1 MIFKTDEKIELVDTR
16 ELIQRTFDNCKLIKL
31 QHRVN
36 HESWFVAQDAV
47 FISLRRYKFDKR
59 D

>member
-1 MIFKTDEKIELVDTR
+1 MISESDEKIELVDTR
-16 ELIQRTFDNCKLIKL
+16 ELIQRTFTNCKLIK
-31 QHRVN
+31 QQYKFN

>member
-16 ELIQRTFDNCKLIKL
+16 ELIQQTFENYKLIKK
-31 QHRVN
+31 QYKIN
-36 HESWFVAQDAV
+36 NESWFLAQDAV